1 MTMMMMMMMMKMMMM
16 TMVMMQ
22 AAGSW
27 DTDTRRSGGSSGP
40 SRDTSVREG
49 LVRCGG
55 NDQEAAKARLKVSTE
70 FCRTQY
76 LEKVHTCALSLLKA
90 PLIIVS

>member
-1 MTMMMMMMMMKMMMM
+1 MMMMMITMMMMMMMMM
-16 TMVMMQ
+16 MMQ

-55 NDQEAAKARLKVSTE
+55 NDQEAAKNRLKVSTE
-70 FCRTQY
+70 FFGTQY
-76 LEKVHTCALSLLKA
+76 SLLKA
-90 PLIIVS
+90 PLMFNIIVS

>member
-1 MTMMMMMMMMKMMMM
+1 MIMMMKMMMM
-16 TMVMMQ
+16 MMMTTTMVMMQ

-55 NDQEAAKARLKVSTE
+55 NDQEAAKGRLKMSTE

-76 LEKVHTCALSLLKA
+76 SEKVHTCALSLLKA